1 MSSHGK
7 SSLRSSAVA
16 PRKSTL
22 PADDVQSFRTA
33 LREVLGEKDDRG
45 RVWSAAKWGVYA
57 FYDYDGEPI
66 YVGQTKEKLSVR
78 VQRHL
83 TNQRTDAVAMRV
95 LDVFEVAEIEIWPL
109 WQYEDLKKS
118 DGAEQFRAAERD
130 LNAHE
135 YTAYLEAIDKS
146 RHKAILN
153 EKIPPVS
160 EPIALPASLRRS
172 LISEQTRRE
181 RGHPDIRIARRAETI
196 SRLAAV
202 TRERGEVSEGLRRV
216 LVVQAVRLAYL
227 SAERLAFVEGH
238 PIPDPAAIDV
248 TALVGSVLHERDS
261 DPDTD
266 TESDP
271 DPDAEPEGELDLFG
285 EY

>member
-7 SSLRSSAVA
+7 SSLRASAVA
-16 PRKSTL
+16 PRKSSL
-22 PADDVQSFRTA
+22 PADDVQSFRAA
-33 LREVLGEKDDRG
+33 LREVLSEKDDGG

-135 YTAYLEAIDKS
+135 YTAYLEAIDRS

-160 EPIALPASLRRS
+160 EP
-172 LISEQTRRE
+172 TR
-181 RGHPDIRIARRAETI
+181 P
-196 SRLAAV
+196 
-202 TRERGEVSEGLRRV
+202 
-216 LVVQAVRLAYL
+216 Y
-227 SAERLAFVEGH
+227 
-238 PIPDPAAIDV
+238 
-248 TALVGSVLHERDS
+248 
-261 DPDTD
+261 
-266 TESDP
+266 
-271 DPDAEPEGELDLFG
+271 
-285 EY
+285 

>member
-261 DPDTD
+261 DTDTD

>member
-45 RVWSAAKWGVYA
+45 RVWSAARWGVYA

-172 LISEQTRRE
+172 LIS
-181 RGHPDIRIARRAETI
+181 
-196 SRLAAV
+196 RLAAV